1 MTPAPVVEV
10 CKWLDETDSSPCGGI
25 MISHQFPIKQLM
37 ITSIS
42 MKFTSWY
49 LENNVYAEYLIYE
62 TQFT

>member
-49 LENNVYAEYLIYE
+49 QEVRSKVEESLVD
-62 TQFT
+62 FV